1 MREVYIFQYTEMAV
15 IRNNKLSIGFNGT
28 IYKFIVI
35 VICLDKMKVVKHLHK
50 TSVIS
55 VQDGV
60 DNTMSNLLR
69 LCLLC
74 NNLLVLIQN
83 VICYT

>member
-15 IRNNKLSIGFNGT
+15 IRHNKLSIGFNGT

-55 VQDGV
+55 VQGGGDGA
-60 DNTMSNLLR
+60 MSSLLR
-69 LCLLC
+69 LGLVCDRLR
-74 NNLLVLIQN
+74 VLIQDG
-83 VICYT
+83 ICYT